1 MPVRFEVED
10 AVALEDRKL
19 LALVGAIREGM
30 PRIGMKARVVEDDGS
45 VAFSEPVHG
54 VEYVEDASGVSGLAL
69 TFHYS
74 SRGKLDGWRDLG
86 WEGRTLQLDF

>member
-30 PRIGMKARVVEDDGS
+30 PRIGMTASAVDDDS
-45 VAFSEPVHG
+45 VDFSEPVHG
-54 VEYVEDASGVSGLAL
+54 VEYVDAPSGVAGLAL

-74 SRGKLDGWRDLG
+74 SRDKLDGWREVR
-86 WEGRTLQLDF
+86 WKGRTLELGF